1 MEKPTSGPRPMG
13 LLNALL
19 AFALSAAMGVAF
31 VMVVNKTH
39 DLFSSAAFA
48 DWDPVSPLR
57 SGGTIRPRSSTGKAG
72 GMTLPAVAVTGRE
85 DS

>member
-1 MEKPTSGPRPMG
+1 MEKPASGPRPMG
-13 LLNALL
+13 LLSALL

-31 VMVVNKTH
+31 VMVVDKTH

-48 DWDPVSPLR
+48 DWVPYVATSLGWDDQAAIVNR
-57 SGGTIRPRSSTGKAG
+57 EGWWHDA
-72 GMTLPAVAVTGRE
+72 PAVAVTGRE